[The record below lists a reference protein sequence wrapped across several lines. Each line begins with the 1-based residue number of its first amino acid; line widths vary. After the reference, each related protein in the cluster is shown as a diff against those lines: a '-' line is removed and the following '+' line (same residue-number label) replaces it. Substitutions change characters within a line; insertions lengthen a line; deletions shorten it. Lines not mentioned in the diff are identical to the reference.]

1 MCEAFLE
8 CRAIF
13 PNLKGLQL
21 AVELCS
27 GFRAHPVDTSHVG
40 LLVPGSLRSEPV
52 AVEDDVLLSFSS
64 SRHEATK
71 VIKLVVDVAMLTD
84 GDEMI
89 LTVPY

>member
-64 SRHEATK
+64 PRNEGDQVSSRCCHDNGR
-71 VIKLVVDVAMLTD
+71 L
-84 GDEMI
+84 
-89 LTVPY
+89 